1 MTIKPILFSGAMVRA
16 LLEGRKS
23 QTRRVLKPQAGEAQ
37 SDPNLRSAALRGR
50 IRAVKR
56 TRTGKKTAQQ
66 QNYRVGDLLWVR
78 ESISF
83 SAEQGHFCFAA
94 DGKGCGLEAF
104 SRKLTHRSRPSI
116 HMPRWLSRITLEVT
130 NVRIERLQDISR
142 EDAAAEGMTLPS
154 DADRSNP
161 DLPIERYRALWDRLN
176 AKRGFD
182 WSGNPQVIA
191 ISFKVH
197 LLNVD
202 ELRDVA

>member
-23 QTRRVLKPQAGEAQ
+23 QTRRVLKPQAGGAQ
-37 SDPNLRSAALRGR
+37 PDPNLRTALRD
-50 IRAVKR
+50 R
-56 TRTGKKTAQQ
+56 TRGVNKTGAGKKTAQQ
-66 QNYRVGDLLWVR
+66 QNYQVGDLLWVR

-130 NVRIERLQDISR
+130 DVRIERLQDITR
-142 EDAAAEGMTLPS
+142 ADAAAEGMTLPNE
-154 DADRSNP
+154 ADSSNP
-161 DLPIERYRALWDRLN
+161 DLPIELYRALWDRLN

-202 ELRDVA
+202 EMRDVA